1 VNDAMN
7 DQERQHKEI
16 EAHWEKEFGPQLS
29 PLRKW
34 LTGLFMIAAFL
45 AVIALAFLSVPS
57 R

>member
-1 VNDAMN
+1 VNDVTD
-7 DQERQHKEI
+7 DQERRLKEI
-16 EAHWEKEFGPQLS
+16 ETHWEKEFGPQLS

-34 LTGLFMIAAFL
+34 LSGLFMIAAFL